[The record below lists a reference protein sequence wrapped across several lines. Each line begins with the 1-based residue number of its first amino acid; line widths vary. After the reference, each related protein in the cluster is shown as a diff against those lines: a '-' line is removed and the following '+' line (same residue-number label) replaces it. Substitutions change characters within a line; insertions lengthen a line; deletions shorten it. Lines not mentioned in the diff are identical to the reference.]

1 MLSQGFSSLMVNV
14 HTCNIIN
21 KEINSYA
28 YSPEKFICVHMFL
41 LWTKLKLT
49 TLEYFGI
56 LSYCLSSLL
65 CNVDK
70 LIADIRRI
78 RYKKVLQMSARNIL
92 SVEHEYECSLK
103 QTFALRVNRNLMIKL
118 QLSNS

>member
-1 MLSQGFSSLMVNV
+1 M
-14 HTCNIIN
+14 H
-21 KEINSYA
+21 
-28 YSPEKFICVHMFL
+28 SPEKFICVHMYL

-49 TLEYFGI
+49 ALEYFGI
-56 LSYCLSSLL
+56 LSHCLSSLL

-78 RYKKVLQMSARNIL
+78 RYKKVLQMSARNIQN
-92 SVEHEYECSLK
+92 VEHEYECSLK